1 MAGAREMQEELE
13 RRRVLVTGASS
24 GLGAH
29 MAAWLASC
37 GAHVAAA
44 ARRVEALEELA
55 VKAEGRVVA
64 IRMNVADPD
73 SVTRGVAEAAEA
85 LGGLDGLVNNAGVAW
100 FGRSLEMPEAEWQRV
115 IDTNLSGVF
124 RVARAAARTMAEE
137 GGGAIVNIASI
148 LGLGTGLGLTAY
160 ATSKAGVAHLTRN
173 LALEWARQ
181 NIRVNALAPGY
192 FPTEMNR
199 DFLESD
205 EGEKLRKRVPMAR
218 FGRYEDLEGPLALLL
233 GESGAYITG
242 VVLPVDGGHLLRT
255 L

>member
-1 MAGAREMQEELE
+1 MPAGLE
-13 RRRVLVTGASS
+13 GRKVLVTGASS

-29 MAAWLASC
+29 MAAWLAAE
-37 GAHVAAA
+37 GAQVAAA
-44 ARRVEALEELA
+44 ARRVEALEALA
-55 VKAEGRVVA
+55 GAAGGRMTA
-64 IRMNVADPD
+64 IAMDVSDPD
-73 SVTRGVAEAAEA
+73 SVTRGVDRAAAA

-100 FGRSLEMPEAEWQRV
+100 SGRSLEMPADEWQRV

-124 RVARAAARTMAEE
+124 RVAQAVARAMAEG

-148 LGLGTGLGLTAY
+148 LGIGTGLGLTAY
-160 ATSKAGVAHLTRN
+160 ATSKAAVAHLTRN

-199 DFLESD
+199 DFLESA
-205 EGEKLRKRVPMAR
+205 EGEKLRKRIPMGR

-233 GESGAYITG
+233 GESGAYVNG